1 MNSEN
6 LITLKSDPVL
16 ERLVQPVKDDQKA
29 KIESDI
35 LAHHESIIIDIW
47 NGITLYEFEKYNICQ
62 RHRIPFSVKEHNFPC
77 IEEAASYICSAQLN
91 RKDLTGE
98 YRKYL
103 IGQKFR
109 YEEAIYLST
118 QPEKANVKYRI
129 AYKIGEGLNLSG
141 GTVLKYGVYSSSIDT
156 IYDSSEELA
165 QMILLAKV
173 RVSHENVIE
182 LSRLTS
188 DEIKNLSRSVME
200 DGIDHLTFPDIRHE
214 VKWRYTQT
222 KAPVSRRERK
232 EQKERVEAG
241 IRQMPLFDPDSEVNS
256 LCMTIVSWVS
266 SIERVSRS
274 TDYST
279 ISSRAKLEL
288 MKQLT
293 VLEQTIN
300 TMQKSLVERT
310 MQ

>member
-6 LITLKSDPVL
+6 PIILKSDPVL
-16 ERLVQPVKDDQKA
+16 ERLVQPVKDDLKNKMEA
-29 KIESDI
+29 EI
-35 LAHHESIIIDIW
+35 LADPKSIVINIWHGINLFEHEIYDICHR
-47 NGITLYEFEKYNICQ
+47 Y
-62 RHRIPFSVKEHNFPC
+62 RIPFSVQEHDFAV
-77 IEEAASYICSAQLN
+77 IEEAASYICSVQLE

-103 IGQKFR
+103 IGQKFN
-109 YEEAIYLST
+109 YEEAIYLAT
-118 QPEKANVKYRI
+118 QPEKANAKYRI

-141 GTVLKYGVYSSSIDT
+141 GTVLKYNVYSSSIDT
-156 IYDSSEELA
+156 IYDNSEELA
-165 QMILLAKV
+165 KMILLAKV
-173 RVSHENVIE
+173 RVSHENIIE

-188 DEIKNLSRSVME
+188 DEIKNLSRSVIE
-200 DGIDHLTFPDIRHE
+200 EGIDHLTFPDIRHE

-232 EQKERVEAG
+232 EQKERMEAG

-274 TDYST
+274 TDYSA